1 MAGFEKL
8 KAYAESWT
16 QRLGAKGYVVAMEPT
31 GHYGEPLAAWL
42 RARGIEVYAVQ
53 PLKTRRA
60 KELYDG
66 TRRKTDDKD
75 AFVVGELCRRGLGSP
90 WRVPS
95 GPFAAL
101 RVLTRRREQLVQH
114 RRRLVNRLHR
124 HRDVVFPELRE
135 LFRNL
140 VGRASRWVLRHA
152 VTPAAVLELGIEAL
166 SEELSR
172 ASRGQL
178 GRARGEA
185 LVAAALR
192 SVGVAE
198 ATEAHGLAITQLL
211 DELEEVLRRLA
222 EVERRMK
229 IELARV
235 PYAGRLLTVPG
246 FGAIMV
252 ATLVGEF
259 GDLRDYR
266 VARQLIKMAGLDLV
280 EDSSGER
287 QGHHHI
293 SRRGRRYARQMLYMA
308 ALTAGRVALSG
319 RRRRLVEERNKPAP
333 KAAIANA
340 CALLR
345 IAHALVR
352 DDVAFDAAR
361 HTARGEVA
369 MAA

>member
-1 MAGFEKL
+1 MSL
-8 KAYAESWT
+8 N
-16 QRLGAKGYVVAMEPT
+16 R
-31 GHYGEPLAAWL
+31 
-42 RARGIEVYAVQ
+42 
-53 PLKTRRA
+53 
-60 KELYDG
+60 

-75 AFVVGELCRRGLGSP
+75 AFVVAELCRRGLGSR
-90 WRVPS
+90 WRVLS
-95 GPFAAL
+95 GPFAAQ
-101 RVLTRRREQLVQH
+101 RILTRRREQLVQH

-135 LFRNL
+135 LFPRR
-140 VGRASRWVLRHA
+140 VGRTSRWVLRQVA
-152 VTPAAVLELGIEAL
+152 TPAAVLEMGIERLCADL
-166 SEELSR
+166 YR
-172 ASRGQL
+172 VSRGQL

-185 LVAAALR
+185 MVEAALR

-198 ATEAHGLAITQLL
+198 ATEALGLAITQLL
-211 DELEEVLRRLA
+211 DKLEEVLRRLA

-229 IELARV
+229 AELERV
-235 PYAGRLLTVPG
+235 AFAGRLLTVPG

-308 ALTAGRVALSG
+308 GLVAGRVALSG
-319 RRRRLVEERNKPAP
+319 RRRRLVEEKNKPAP

-352 DDVAFDAAR
+352 DEVAFDAAR
-361 HTARGEVA
+361 HTAGGEVA